1 MWAHRDL
8 WFMAVRKYFMR
19 AWVLSVWG
27 DHMGY
32 SEAVEVADECQTKGK
47 SRAAPGVK
55 TEYKL
60 N

>member
-1 MWAHRDL
+1 
-8 WFMAVRKYFMR
+8 MR